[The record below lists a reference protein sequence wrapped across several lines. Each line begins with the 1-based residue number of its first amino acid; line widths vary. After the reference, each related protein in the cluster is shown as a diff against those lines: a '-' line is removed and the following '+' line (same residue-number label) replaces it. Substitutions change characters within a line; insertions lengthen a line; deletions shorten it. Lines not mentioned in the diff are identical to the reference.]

1 MALQRDLTITAR
13 HSGFPGLAL
22 GAYAGGL
29 LAAEL
34 GPAVRV
40 RFRRPIPIDV
50 PLALAR
56 GTHEATLALGG
67 VVVAEAHLGDVD
79 VGGAPIVSVDAAGEA
94 GDRYIGHERHPYP
107 SCFCCGP
114 ARGSSDGLRVFV
126 GPVRGGR
133 AVAGLWTAPRA
144 LADPSGRLPME
155 IAWSVIDCPGI
166 WALIVDAPEDS
177 DEQVVTGTLDVRVDR
192 PLRPETR
199 YVVTAWPMGREG
211 RRMYAGTVVSDERG
225 EVVVTAMQTCVV
237 SSPGVPL
244 GLSTWR
250 ST

>member
-1 MALQRDLTITAR
+1 MEIAAR
-13 HSGFPGLAL
+13 HAGFPGLAL

-34 GPAVRV
+34 GPSVQV
-40 RFRRPIPIDV
+40 RFRRPIPVDV
-50 PLALAR
+50 PLVLAR
-56 GTHEATLALGG
+56 STEVATLALGD
-67 VVVAEAHLGDVD
+67 VVVAEARPSHVA
-79 VGGAPIVSVDAAGEA
+79 VGEAPVVSVEAAREA

-114 ARGSSDGLRVFV
+114 ARGSGDGLRVFV
-126 GPVRGGR
+126 GPVHGGR

-144 LADPSGRLPME
+144 FADARGRLPLE

-177 DEQVVTGTLDVRVDR
+177 DEQVVTGTLDVRVDH
-192 PLRPETR
+192 PLRSDTP
-199 YVVTAWPMGREG
+199 YVVTAWPLGREG
-211 RRMYAGTVVSDERG
+211 RRLYVGTTVSDDSG
-225 EVVVTAMQTCVV
+225 EVAVTAMQTCVA
-237 SSPGVPL
+237 SRPGVPL